1 MVQYGGRYMRCVPL
15 SWKQNI
21 ICLGFGAISLPL
33 GVLIK
38 FIPARWFA
46 WIRLEA
52 IGEKPDEDEKE
63 DKFDDSTESVLRD
76 RKGDKSNRVAD
87 QVNRLNESIYSSER
101 SSMRS
106 MSGGKGMIEDNSNSS
121 PLIGN

>member
-15 SWKQNI
+15 NWKQNL
-21 ICLGFGAISLPL
+21 ICLSFGAISLPL

-52 IGEKPDEDEKE
+52 IGEKDDDDD
-63 DKFDDSTESVLRD
+63 DK
-76 RKGDKSNRVAD
+76 
-87 QVNRLNESIYSSER
+87 NE
-101 SSMRS
+101 
-106 MSGGKGMIEDNSNSS
+106 
-121 PLIGN
+121 

>member
-1 MVQYGGRYMRCVPL
+1 MRCVPL

-38 FIPARWFA
+38 FIPAEWFA

-52 IGEKPDEDEKE
+52 IGEKPDEPE
-63 DKFDDSTESVLRD
+63 
-76 RKGDKSNRVAD
+76 
-87 QVNRLNESIYSSER
+87 
-101 SSMRS
+101 
-106 MSGGKGMIEDNSNSS
+106 
-121 PLIGN
+121 